1 MSSAFAMSAGEPRES
16 VMVIRVSGRIDAKTS
31 AEFVDRCLA
40 LRPHHGHLVLNLADV
55 TFLSSSGV
63 GAMMVLSE
71 RASSDGGSLR
81 LVAPPPPVL
90 APLQLLNLEAFL
102 EIHATDSEALAALGV

>member
-1 MSSAFAMSAGEPRES
+1 MSNAFAMTAGEPLGP

-31 AEFVDRCLA
+31 SEFVDRCLA
-40 LRPHHGHLVLNLADV
+40 LRPLHGHLVLNLAEV

-71 RASSDGGSLR
+71 RAGSDGGSLR

-90 APLQLLNLEAFL
+90 APLQLLNLDTFL
-102 EIHATDSEALAALGV
+102 RIDETESEALAALGV